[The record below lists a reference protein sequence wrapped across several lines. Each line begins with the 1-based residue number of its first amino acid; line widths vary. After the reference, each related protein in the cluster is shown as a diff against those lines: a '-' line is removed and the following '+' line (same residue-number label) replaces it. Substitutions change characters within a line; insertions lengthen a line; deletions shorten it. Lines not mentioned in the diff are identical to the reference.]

1 MAKLIKI
8 SDDAVINLDQVTL
21 VKGSSEWFKI
31 YFGTDHWIQY
41 SYGLDEFVNMIN
53 DTPQLADEN
62 LQKELERVTRDYE
75 ELARE
80 CDQKDEQIKYL
91 SRMNV
96 RLLEEGGRKVYKK
109 LTHEIKVEGLYDS
122 ESGDE

>member
-80 CDQKDEQIKYL
+80 NDRLKK
-91 SRMNV
+91 MNLQ
-96 RLLEEGGRKVYKK
+96 LLEAHSRKVYKK